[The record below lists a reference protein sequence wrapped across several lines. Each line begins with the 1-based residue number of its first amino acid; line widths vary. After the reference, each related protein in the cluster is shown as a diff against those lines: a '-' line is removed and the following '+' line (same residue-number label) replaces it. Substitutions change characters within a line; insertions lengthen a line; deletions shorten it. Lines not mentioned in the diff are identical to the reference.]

1 MNDRKISG
9 MRLPVIFLTLTIMI
23 LCGSSAV
30 PGVKGE
36 AWAAED
42 TASLFQKYKGEQ
54 QEIKLPEKVTDVV
67 LAGSGR
73 YLLIQMGAAKQLA
86 VFDVN
91 QAKIIKTLPLI
102 SDKVKEP

>member
-1 MNDRKISG
+1 MNDRKTSG

-23 LCGSSAV
+23 LSGRSAV

-42 TASLFQKYKGEQ
+42 AVSQFQKYTGQ
-54 QEIKLPEKVTDVV
+54 PQELKLPAKVSDVV
-67 LAGSGR
+67 LAGGGR

-86 VFDVN
+86 
-91 QAKIIKTLPLI
+91 A
-102 SDKVKEP
+102 